1 MAAKSK
7 TTSAPK
13 IKPPKVPKASKP
25 AKPAKASKKSKAV
38 QDDTELVVARATIKK
53 LKSTVA
59 ALEKNVDKLEKKT
72 SELKAEAKKL
82 RSAAASSV
90 TKAKKSKSSGSKK
103 VKEAVEAVVHRD
115 EPAAPAATAVR
126 TAEPT
131 VVETAAPADSAL
143 PVESDDVAAAPASER
158 TVAQLRAAARQQGV
172 PGYSRMRKDQLI
184 AALA

>member
-1 MAAKSK
+1 MAAKNK

-13 IKPPKVPKASKP
+13 IKPPKAPKSSKP
-25 AKPAKASKKSKAV
+25 AKQAKASKKTKAA
-38 QDDTELVVARATIKK
+38 QDDTELVAARATIKK

-59 ALEKNVDKLEKKT
+59 ALEKNVAKLERKT

-82 RSAAASSV
+82 RATASASV
-90 TKAKKSKSSGSKK
+90 KKAKKAKDDGSKK
-103 VKEAVEAVVHRD
+103 VKQTVEAVVRHD
-115 EPAAPAATAVR
+115 APAEEPVETA
-126 TAEPT
+126 P
-131 VVETAAPADSAL
+131 VETAAPADSAL
-143 PVESDDVAAAPASER
+143 PAEPAPPAGAPASER